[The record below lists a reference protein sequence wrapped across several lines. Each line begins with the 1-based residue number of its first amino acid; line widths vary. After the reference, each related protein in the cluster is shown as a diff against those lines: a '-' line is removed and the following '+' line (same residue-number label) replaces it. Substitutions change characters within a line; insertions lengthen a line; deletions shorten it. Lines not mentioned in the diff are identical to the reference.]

1 MKQSWKFPKGEA
13 KKIGTSKTAGEKWEE
28 RRRINKEIRDFSDP
42 CS

>member
-13 KKIGTSKTAGEKWEE
+13 KKIGTKTAGEKWEE
-28 RRRINKEIRDFSDP
+28 RRRINKEIKDFSDP